1 MKGYHFLTM
10 KPVIYV
16 ANIDESEVS
25 DPTLNKEYNRL
36 AKMAEERKL
45 PLIAISAKMEE
56 ELSSFHWM
64 MDRAIFLWEC

>member
-56 ELSSFHWM
+56 ELSSWM
-64 MDRAIFLWEC
+64 MRIGQFS